1 MNDEYSTKQ
10 HTAKERYAKLK
21 EKREQYLDRARECS
35 ELTIPALI
43 PEDGFHYTS
52 ELYTPF
58 QSVGARG
65 VNNLASK
72 LLLLLLPPNSPFFR
86 LSVSGKAKEQ
96 LDEQREMQSTVEK
109 SLQRIEKNV
118 QNKIEELALR
128 TSAFEAIKHLI
139 VGGNVLTYLPKNGHM
154 KVFPLSQFVCTRD
167 SEGELLEIVIK
178 ESITPLSLDVEVR
191 AQVISDPDYK
201 EDEECELYTHIY
213 KLDNDK
219 YYICQEVHGIK
230 IPGSIGTFT
239 KDAMPY
245 QCLRMV
251 RVDGEDY
258 GRGYVEE
265 FLGDLKSLEGLSQ
278 SLVESAAASSK
289 VVFMIR
295 PNSVT
300 KKRDLALTR
309 NGDIITGSRDDV
321 SVLQTDKQYDLR
333 VVQESIRALEERMSF
348 AFLLHTAIQ
357 RDAERVTAQEI
368 RYMAEQ
374 LETSMGGIYSLL
386 SMEFQ
391 LPLVKLLMKRMSQTK
406 EIPSLPKGT
415 VKPTIITGIE
425 ALGRG
430 NDLQKLREFI
440 AEFVNLAQV
449 NPQVMQT
456 LNPSDLIK
464 RIATGLGIE
473 TEGLIKSE
481 EQLQQEMMAQQYQMM
496 QQNMMNTA
504 GEAVAKSVP
513 GIANNI
519 TKGMMNG
526 RTSGN

>member
-1 MNDEYSTKQ
+1 
-10 HTAKERYAKLK
+10 
-21 EKREQYLDRARECS
+21 
-35 ELTIPALI
+35 
-43 PEDGFHYTS
+43 
-52 ELYTPF
+52 
-58 QSVGARG
+58 
-65 VNNLASK
+65 
-72 LLLLLLPPNSPFFR
+72 
-86 LSVSGKAKEQ
+86 
-96 LDEQREMQSTVEK
+96 
-109 SLQRIEKNV
+109 
-118 QNKIEELALR
+118 
-128 TSAFEAIKHLI
+128 
-139 VGGNVLTYLPKNGHM
+139 
-154 KVFPLSQFVCTRD
+154 
-167 SEGELLEIVIK
+167 
-178 ESITPLSLDVEVR
+178 
-191 AQVISDPDYK
+191 
-201 EDEECELYTHIY
+201 
-213 KLDNDK
+213 
-219 YYICQEVHGIK
+219 
-230 IPGSIGTFT
+230 
-239 KDAMPY
+239 
-245 QCLRMV
+245 
-251 RVDGEDY
+251 
-258 GRGYVEE
+258 
-265 FLGDLKSLEGLSQ
+265 
-278 SLVESAAASSK
+278 
-289 VVFMIR
+289 MIR

-374 LETSMGGIYSLL
+374 LETSMGVYLFLL
-386 SMEFQ
+386 SLEFQ

-406 EIPSLPKGT
+406 EIPALPKGS

-473 TEGLIKSE
+473 TDGLIKSE
-481 EQLQQEMMAQQYQMM
+481 EQMQAEMMAQQDQMM
-496 QQNMMNTA
+496 QEQLMNATTDA
-504 GEAVAKSVP
+504 AAKSVP

-526 RTSGN
+526 RPSGN

>member
-1 MNDEYSTKQ
+1 MDNGK
-10 HTAKERYAKLK
+10 
-21 EKREQYLDRARECS
+21 
-35 ELTIPALI
+35 
-43 PEDGFHYTS
+43 FYT
-52 ELYTPF
+52 
-58 QSVGARG
+58 
-65 VNNLASK
+65 
-72 LLLLLLPPNSPFFR
+72 
-86 LSVSGKAKEQ
+86 
-96 LDEQREMQSTVEK
+96 
-109 SLQRIEKNV
+109 
-118 QNKIEELALR
+118 
-128 TSAFEAIKHLI
+128 
-139 VGGNVLTYLPKNGHM
+139 
-154 KVFPLSQFVCTRD
+154 
-167 SEGELLEIVIK
+167 
-178 ESITPLSLDVEVR
+178 
-191 AQVISDPDYK
+191 
-201 EDEECELYTHIY
+201 
-213 KLDNDK
+213 
-219 YYICQEVHGIK
+219 CQEVKGIK
-230 IPGSIGTFT
+230 IPTSVGTYAE
-239 KDAMPY
+239 DALPY

-278 SLVESAAASSK
+278 ALVESAAASSK

-333 VVQESIRALEERMSF
+333 VVQESIRALEDRMSF

-406 EIPSLPKGT
+406 EIPALPKGS

-440 AEFVNLAQV
+440 AEFVNLA
-449 NPQVMQT
+449 
-456 LNPSDLIK
+456 LSLIH
-464 RIATGLGIE
+464 I
-473 TEGLIKSE
+473 
-481 EQLQQEMMAQQYQMM
+481 
-496 QQNMMNTA
+496 
-504 GEAVAKSVP
+504 
-513 GIANNI
+513 
-519 TKGMMNG
+519 
-526 RTSGN
+526 